1 LNLLQLCSQVC
12 QIVGLFDLDPFGL
25 SIYKTYKFGG
35 KTIKNPINIK
45 YIGIRPAQLQ
55 QYLIGIEGG
64 QKCISASLIL
74 QCSSELTERDL
85 KSLNGLANCSMM
97 MELER
102 MRECIEFLKQFEH
115 KFELEAV
122 YEHGFGRMIDL
133 LESELAPK
141 PVECEFVAIL

>member
-1 LNLLQLCSQVC
+1 
-12 QIVGLFDLDPFGL
+12 
-25 SIYKTYKFGG
+25 
-35 KTIKNPINIK
+35 
-45 YIGIRPAQLQ
+45 
-55 QYLIGIEGG
+55 
-64 QKCISASLIL
+64 
-74 QCSSELTERDL
+74 
-85 KSLNGLANCSMM
+85 MM